1 MEATLYKI
9 LTPVMLIGGGVF
21 RAVIKAFDMRQYD
34 SYHSRKRVFIGYE
47 ILRQK
52 ELNHSISCQS
62 ISYEVIFISILKK
75 L

>member
-9 LTPVMLIGGGVF
+9 LTPVMLIGGVFF

-52 ELNHSISCQS
+52 ELNLRFH
-62 ISYEVIFISILKK
+62 VNLFHMK
-75 L
+75 LFLLVY